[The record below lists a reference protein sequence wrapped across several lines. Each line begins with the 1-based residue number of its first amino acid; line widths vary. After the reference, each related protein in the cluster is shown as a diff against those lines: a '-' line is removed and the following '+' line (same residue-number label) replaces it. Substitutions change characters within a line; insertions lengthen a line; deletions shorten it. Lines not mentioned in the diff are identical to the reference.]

1 MSTRDIES
9 VLFALIQTGLQA
21 VGSRLTPEFDG
32 DAIYLRTVGVV
43 LTDMGRI
50 QCFEMTAPDMPIM
63 DFSMNDVQAAATA
76 VVVHVLSGVVA
87 RAIEADEI
95 GQI

>member
-1 MSTRDIES
+1 MSTRDLES

-21 VGSRLTPEFDG
+21 VGSRLAPEFDG

-50 QCFEMTAPDMPIM
+50 QCFELTAPDTPIM
-63 DFSMNDVQAAATA
+63 DFAMNDVQAAATA

-87 RAIEADEI
+87 RAIEADELGRI
-95 GQI
+95 